1 MMSCEASCLSSF
13 ISISGNKNSRVNLH
27 MPYLTVANPRVLSS
41 KQILTLATF
50 HCLHHLG
57 LSTRLSPWGFWD
69 GFLPTRSTLTQA
81 PHSNSH
87 IRAAKSPLIVG
98 ATSSPYCGSWLVENP
113 EHTLPLA
120 ISISYMALH
129 YANHT
134 QPLRASSR
142 SPFSNQICTSIF
154 FHRPS

>member
-1 MMSCEASCLSSF
+1 
-13 ISISGNKNSRVNLH
+13 

-98 ATSSPYCGSWLVENP
+98 ATSSPYGGSWLVENP
-113 EHTLPLA
+113 EPT
-120 ISISYMALH
+120 
-129 YANHT
+129 
-134 QPLRASSR
+134 
-142 SPFSNQICTSIF
+142 
-154 FHRPS
+154 